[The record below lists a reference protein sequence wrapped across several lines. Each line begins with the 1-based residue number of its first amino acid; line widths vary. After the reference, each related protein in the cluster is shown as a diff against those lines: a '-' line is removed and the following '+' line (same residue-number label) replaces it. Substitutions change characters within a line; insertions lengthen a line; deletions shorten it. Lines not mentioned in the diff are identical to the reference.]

1 LLKACAET
9 RDAPGRARSFKV
21 IHERKVEVSSR

>member
-9 RDAPGRARSFKV
+9 RDAPGKARSFKV
-21 IHERKVEVSSR
+21 IHEPNVDVSSR